1 MQVECDVTTVSVQR
15 RRSAVGWRLPLFQ
28 RRSRAVS
35 RWLVFQPLEQH
46 GTAISAVPALAEYDL
61 AIASISAWFARY
73 RDCRYPGMARTP
85 RDDSRCFSASRTRRH
100 GACRCSCAVGRRRR
114 SNRVFQRNPRR
125 VQRHVKRSR
134 RGRRR
139 EEADER
145 VGIVVLRAMR
155 ARRDAYT
162 VCAVVRIPLRRP
174 QATARQ
180 CMAPQSMCAVRLR
193 PR

>member
-1 MQVECDVTTVSVQR
+1 LNSTARRFLQFRRWPNTIWRLRRFQRGSHDIEIAGIQAWLERGATIRAVSAQVERDVTT
-15 RRSAVGWRLPLFQ
+15 
-28 RRSRAVS
+28 
-35 RWLVFQPLEQH
+35 LV
-46 GTAISAVPALAEYDL
+46 AVPAQ
-61 AIASISAWFARY
+61 SA
-73 RDCRYPGMARTP
+73 
-85 RDDSRCFSASRTRRH
+85 DDVVATACFSAIRGASSATSKEADEGAGEKRPTRR
-100 GACRCSCAVGRRRR
+100 G
-114 SNRVFQRNPRR
+114 
-125 VQRHVKRSR
+125 
-134 RGRRR
+134 RR